1 MIFFYTTYE
10 LVLAEKKVT
19 TTLKKESAPRNFTLQ
34 IITPA
39 REFLGMPFGGGLV
52 KMSRLYDQHGR
63 LIHASNYSQEL
74 KSEIKHFK
82 KDYPIPYFKL
92 WKGFVFVCA
101 AVLIGA
107 AVYGIKHKIDH
118 QQRQHDVA
126 HMMDKLQNIQAGQRY
141 GATFFTDQYGN
152 SIQGVPAGWIKIDQI
167 VGDTLYIQRSKKLDE
182 SVIVFAMD
190 KIASFKP
197 KSAAAWEEKI
207 EKMDYK
213 LLLEQLKKPHVKNVD
228 LLYIG
233 ADRAKYTGV
242 ILTIKGS
249 E

>member
-63 LIHASNYSQEL
+63 LVHASNYSKEL
-74 KSEIKHFK
+74 KSDIKNLK

-92 WKGFVFVCA
+92 WKGFIFVCV
-101 AVLIGA
+101 AVLLAA
-107 AVYGIKHKIDH
+107 AVYGIKRKIDN
-118 QQRQHDVA
+118 QERQSDVA
-126 HMMDKLQNIQAGQRY
+126 HMIEKLQNIQAGQLY
-141 GATFFTDQYGN
+141 GATFFADEYGN
-152 SIQGVPAGWIKIDQI
+152 SIQGVPAGWIKINKI
-167 VGDTLYIQRSKKLDE
+167 VGDTIYIQRSKKLDD
-182 SVIVFAMD
+182 SVIVFDMD
-190 KIASFKP
+190 KIASVKP
-197 KSAAAWEEKI
+197 KSAADWEEKV

-213 LLLEQLKKPHVKNVD
+213 LFVEQLNKPNVKNID

-233 ADRAKYTGV
+233 ADREKYSGV
-242 ILTIKGS
+242 IFTIKGS